1 MLSENSIYCDKA
13 EIEMMIDKIR
23 KTFYTFVDYTSTVFA
38 VVEQLVLLITR
49 AGLVAM
55 AKVTAD
61 ILGNLV
67 LLAIESN
74 ITLGQ

>member
-1 MLSENSIYCDKA
+1 
-13 EIEMMIDKIR
+13 MMIDKIR

-55 AKVTAD
+55 TKVTTD
-61 ILGNLV
+61 ILGNLLV
-67 LLAIESN
+67 QVVHS
-74 ITLGQ
+74 

>member
-1 MLSENSIYCDKA
+1 
-13 EIEMMIDKIR
+13 MMIDKIR

-55 AKVTAD
+55 TKVTTD

-67 LLAIESN
+67 VQVVHS
-74 ITLGQ
+74 

>member
-1 MLSENSIYCDKA
+1 MVTMLSENSIYCDKA

-49 AGLVAM
+49 AELVAM
-55 AKVTAD
+55 AKVTTD

-67 LLAIESN
+67 VQVVHS
-74 ITLGQ
+74 